1 MEQALVVE
9 NLKKSYGKFEA
20 LHGCAGRASCGLGAH
35 WKFVT
40 HRRIHRRT

>member
-20 LHGCAGRASCGLGAH
+20 LHGVSFEVAPGEIFALMTGHKWSSLVH
-35 WKFVT
+35 
-40 HRRIHRRT
+40 